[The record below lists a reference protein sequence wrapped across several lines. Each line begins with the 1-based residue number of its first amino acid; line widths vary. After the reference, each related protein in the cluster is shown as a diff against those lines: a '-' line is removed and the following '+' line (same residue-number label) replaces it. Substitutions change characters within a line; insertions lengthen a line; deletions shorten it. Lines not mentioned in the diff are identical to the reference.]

1 MKSITYVDLKS
12 ISVNPR
18 NPRKSFL
25 ESELN
30 ELSESVKQLGV
41 LQPITVRPVESG
53 YEIVCGERRY
63 RACQLA
69 GLETVPAVIRKL
81 TDEEAMDVAI
91 TENLQRKDVNPFEEA
106 AAFSYLLGQGK
117 RVEDLMARFGKSYG
131 YVWGRLKLEQL
142 LPEVTALYDK
152 GELDVSQCL
161 EIAKFPG
168 MVQQAL
174 VKQRLSGGYH
184 DWKGEGAKALGRKI
198 QEYYVKD
205 VSSLDFDKSDCYSCE
220 YNSAN
225 TGLFEETQQIR
236 CMNSICLQQKKIKS
250 RVEQLEHF
258 HKEGYLIFSY
268 SVYSDED
275 KAIMAELEMRGIPVN
290 SNVGFRNWES
300 KPEMPDVEDFDTP
313 EEYQM
318 GVEVYE
324 RDMLK
329 YQQKIADGWEKAI
342 WYTNM
347 NERIYEPSKEAESS
361 SEKQIADFKEKVKRS
376 DELCR
381 GKIYDEMRDLVKKET
396 PAKIGI
402 KPMTPAECDLL
413 IALLIREMEGEFRN
427 MIFQTKSK
435 YYVEAQE
442 AMDLSKSRTKDQ
454 EFAIIRYFFLSKLK
468 YSSNQEEELFIQ
480 WYNSFN
486 PEYAKEIREKWETV
500 YAAKKEKLCE
510 KIKELE
516 GEEDGKN

>member
-1 MKSITYVDLKS
+1 MKSITYIDLKS
-12 ISVNPR
+12 ISINPT
-18 NPRKSFL
+18 NPRKSFP

-30 ELSESVKQLGV
+30 ELSESIKQLGV
-41 LQPITVRPVESG
+41 LQPITVRPMESG

-81 TDEEAMDVAI
+81 TDEEAMDIAI

-106 AAFSYLLGQGK
+106 AAFSYLIGQGK
-117 RVEDLMARFGKSYG
+117 RVEDLMVRFGKSYG
-131 YVWGRLKLEQL
+131 YVWGRLKLKQL

-168 MVQQAL
+168 MVQQAV
-174 VKQRLSGGYH
+174 VKQRLSGGYQ

-225 TGLFEETQQIR
+225 TGLFKENQRIQ
-236 CMNSICLQQKKIKS
+236 CMNSICLQQKKIRS
-250 RVEQLEHF
+250 RVEQLERF

-268 SVYSDED
+268 SVYSEED
-275 KAIMAELEMRGIPVN
+275 KAIMAELEMRGIPVD
-290 SNVGFRNWES
+290 SNVGFRTWKR
-300 KPEMPDVEDFDTP
+300 KPELPDVADFDTP
-313 EEYQM
+313 EEYQAE
-318 GVEVYE
+318 VEEYE
-324 RDMLK
+324 RIMLE
-329 YQQKIADGWEKAI
+329 YQQKIADGWRKAI
-342 WYTNM
+342 WFTSLD
-347 NERIYEPSKEAESS
+347 ERIYEPSKGAESS
-361 SEKQIADFKEKVKRS
+361 AGKQIADLKEKVKRS
-376 DELCR
+376 DELC
-381 GKIYDEMRDLVKKET
+381 GDKIYEEMRDLVKKET

-427 MIFQTKSK
+427 KIFQTKSK

-454 EFAIIRYFFLSKLK
+454 EFAIIRYYFLSKLK
-468 YSSNQEEELFIQ
+468 HSNQEKELFIQ

-486 PEYAKEIREKWETV
+486 PKCTKEIREKWETV
-500 YAAKKEKLCE
+500 YAAKKEKFCE
-510 KIKELE
+510 KIKELK
-516 GEEDGKN
+516 GEKDEKN